1 MNFQIFLVA
10 TLTLSLGLT
19 GCALKKPQDKPP
31 IALAPEY
38 PGASANEG
46 ASAATLEWHQIFI
59 DPRLQKLIELAL
71 NNNQDLRIA
80 ALNVEATR
88 QQLRIQRAE
97 QYPHVGASGSYQRS
111 NAPASVAVAGIGG
124 NSGGQQTSSFQYGQY
139 GVNAALSSY
148 EIDLFGRL
156 RALSSAASERYLA
169 SEENRRA
176 AQISLIAGVADA
188 HFAERLVREQ
198 LALTEKTLS
207 NWKLSLAITQKRHG
221 AGQASGV
228 EVEQARGLVMQVEVD
243 LENRRRVLQRAM
255 DALELLVGSQLPADL
270 PQGDSL
276 LSQQTREQLP
286 AGLPSDLLLL
296 RPDVR
301 AAEHDLLAAHANVSA
316 ARAAFFPR
324 ISLTGAIGLSSLAF
338 GGLFDV
344 DNQNWSYSPQITQP
358 IFQAGQLKGEY
369 RLSKLRE
376 SIQIVTYEKVVRT
389 AFREVADGLAGR
401 ATYRQQLEAQEAAVA
416 SAHHRTALSDRRYR
430 AGASDRLEL
439 LDSQRSEYT
448 AEQTFLEL
456 KAESYSNITQLYR
469 VLGGGA
475 K

>member
-1 MNFQIFLVA
+1 MNFQGFLVGTI
-10 TLTLSLGLT
+10 TLTLGLT
-19 GCALKKPQDKPP
+19 GCALKKPQGRPNV
-31 IALAPEY
+31 ALAPQY
-38 PGASANEG
+38 PGALAHEG
-46 ASAATLEWHQIFI
+46 ASAAALEWRQIFI

-71 NNNQDLRIA
+71 KNNQDLRIA
-80 ALNVEATR
+80 ALNVDATR
-88 QQLRIQRAE
+88 QQFRIQRAE

-139 GVNAALSSY
+139 GVNATLSSY

-156 RALSSAASERYLA
+156 RALSRAASERYLA
-169 SEENRRA
+169 SEESRRA
-176 AQISLIAGVADA
+176 AQIALIAGVAEA
-188 HFAERLVREQ
+188 HFAERLAREQ
-198 LALTEKTLS
+198 LALTEKTLG
-207 NWKLSLAITQKRHG
+207 NWKVSLAITQKRHD
-221 AGQASGV
+221 AGQASGI
-228 EVEQARGLVMQVEVD
+228 EIEQAKGLVMQAEAD
-243 LENRRRVLQRAM
+243 LENRRRALQRSM
-255 DALELLVGSQLPADL
+255 DALELLVGGQLPADL

-296 RPDVR
+296 RPDIR

-338 GGLFDV
+338 GGLFNA
-344 DNQNWSYSPQITQP
+344 DNQNWSYSPLITQP

-376 SIQIVTYEKVVRT
+376 SIQIVTYEKIVRI
-389 AFREVADGLAGR
+389 AFREVADALAGR
-401 ATYRQQLEAQEAAVA
+401 ATYQQQLEAQQAAVA
-416 SAHHRTALSDRRYR
+416 SARRRTTLSDQRYH
-430 AGASDRLEL
+430 AGAFNRLEL

-448 AEQTFLEL
+448 AEQTLLEL